1 MSNNNSGNKKSKLD
15 QYLHRHYWS
24 DGAVEKSYSSNDEEI
39 ETKVKNI
46 FDEGLNS
53 EKNDYSV
60 SNTDGQELREFRASL
75 PSRGNFG
82 KKSDTLGK
90 SGLSQILGEDFGY
103 RYVKDELGYEDILHP
118 DEKSISQGYDHLCY
132 DPENEDLVVVEYKG
146 QGSDKTKAQKRVDW
160 TATTAEK
167 IIKAEYPY
175 NEVSEYEREFAQ
187 KMLEGLKRG
196 ERVRYEVIRSYVDEK
211 TGEFWT
217 QLEESKFLDK
227 EFNIDGAEE
236 TINAWDYLHPK
247 RLENLDDKNE
257 VEESS
262 DEKVNI
268 WELHYP
274 EYVDD
279 SDEESEQD
287 ELNDDNEESY
297 DDKNEVEESSNEK
310 VNIWELHY
318 PEYVDDSDKESE
330 QDEQDENYFEQSED
344 NDRTGDDKD
353 IDNDEADESAEK
365 DESSASE
372 KKE

>member
-1 MSNNNSGNKKSKLD
+1 MASNNNNSGNKKSKLD

-24 DGAVEKSYSSNDEEI
+24 DGTVEKSYSSNDEEI

-46 FDEGLNS
+46 FDEGLSS
-53 EKNDYSV
+53 EKTDYSV
-60 SNTDGQELREFRASL
+60 SNTDGQELRKFRASL

-82 KKSDTLGK
+82 KKSETLGK
-90 SGLSQILGEDFGY
+90 SGLSQTLGEDFGY

-118 DEKSISQGYDHLCY
+118 DEKSINQGYDHLCY
-132 DPENEDLVVVEYKG
+132 DPGNGDLVVVEYKG

-187 KMLEGLKRG
+187 KMLEGLERG

-217 QLEESKFLDK
+217 QLEESKFLEK
-227 EFNIDGAEE
+227 EFNIDGAGE

-247 RLENLDDKNE
+247 RLENLDNKNEEVDEKSEEKVNLWELHYPEYVDNYDEAMEDELNDDKEESYDDKNE

-262 DEKVNI
+262 DEKVNL

-279 SDEESEQD
+279 SDDEDDEGY
-287 ELNDDNEESY
+287 ELNNYSDEHYQDG
-297 DDKNEVEESSNEK
+297 EV
-310 VNIWELHY
+310 
-318 PEYVDDSDKESE
+318 D
-330 QDEQDENYFEQSED
+330 EQSED
-344 NDRTGDDKD
+344 DDED
-353 IDNDEADESAEK
+353 YESVENDE
-365 DESSASE
+365 
-372 KKE
+372 